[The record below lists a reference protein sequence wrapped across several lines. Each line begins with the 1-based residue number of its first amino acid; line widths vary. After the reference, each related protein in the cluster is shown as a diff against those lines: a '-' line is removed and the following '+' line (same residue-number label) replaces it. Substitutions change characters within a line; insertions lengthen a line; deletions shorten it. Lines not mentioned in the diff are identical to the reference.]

1 MTLTATPA
9 AGATFSGWG
18 GSCTGTSTTCSV
30 LMNAAKSVTATFT
43 TGGGGGGSTFLLSVS
58 VSGSGS
64 VTGTGISC
72 GNGGA
77 ACSANIPSGA
87 SVTLTATPAAGA
99 TFSGWGGACSGTAP
113 TCTVTMTST
122 RAVTATFTAAAPG
135 TLSITVTGKG
145 TVFDERRQVHRHG
158 RREDVRSAPEDQVG
172 DVDRDAGGRP
182 GLRRLGRLVRE
193 RCQED

>member
-1 MTLTATPA
+1 
-9 AGATFSGWG
+9 
-18 GSCTGTSTTCSV
+18 
-30 LMNAAKSVTATFT
+30 
-43 TGGGGGGSTFLLSVS
+43 S
-58 VSGSGS
+58 VSGSGN

-77 ACSANIPSGA
+77 ACSANMPSGA

-145 TVFDERRQVHRHG
+145 TVSTNAGKCIGTGAEKTCVQHLKTKSATLTATPAAGQVFG
-158 RREDVRSAPEDQVG
+158 GWGGSCASAAKKLTCTLTLPAP
-172 DVDRDAGGRP
+172 RAGSA
-182 GLRRLGRLVRE
+182 LFHT
-193 RCQED
+193 